1 MTREDKIKL
10 FVNEINYIKDDNL
23 NAFARE
29 LIANAEDY
37 FFTVPASS
45 SGKYHPQFSLGI
57 GGLVRH
63 TRCVA
68 YFAMSA
74 GESYNFDQHTTDL
87 LVIAALVHDIKKQ
100 GHISSGHTVR
110 EHPLYGADYVIE
122 MQSKFPNFIT
132 KEDAEKIAGAVR
144 SHMGKWEGTREWV
157 KDTTK
162 ELFPMPKDGFEQ
174 ALQMADYV
182 ASRKLILEFDFAPTD
197 NVELPVNEVNNR
209 TSNDR
214 PSIETYDFNDLETY
228 VMPFGIHKGKTI
240 NEIHNTTMRY
250 GKSYIDWIANQE
262 DFNNKYE
269 RDLSRKF
276 LYLLDNVKYSQYK
289 EYGVIASKAILSE
302 DNPQLAEPI
311 KTVYNNIDDLPF

>member
-1 MTREDKIKL
+1 MTRGEKISV
-10 FVNEINYIKDDNL
+10 FINELNYIKDDNL

-45 SGKYHPQFSLGI
+45 SGKYHPQFSLGV

-68 YFAMSA
+68 YFAMGA

-87 LVIAALVHDIKKQ
+87 LVIAALAHDIKKQ
-100 GHISSGHTVR
+100 GHISNGHTVR

-182 ASRKLILEFDFAPTD
+182 ASRKYILSFQFDETGYTPSENDVVA
-197 NVELPVNEVNNR
+197 VNE
-209 TSNDR
+209 SKDI
-214 PSIETYDFNDLETY
+214 SKMSLFELENY
-228 VMPFGIHKGKTI
+228 IIPFGKHRGKTLK
-240 NEIHNTTMRY
+240 EVKPTGY
-250 GKSYIDWIANQE
+250 LDWVLKQV
-262 DFNNKYE
+262 DFNNKE
-269 RDLSRKF
+269 TQDIIK
-276 LYLLDNVKYSQYK
+276 LYYK
-289 EYGVIASKAILSE
+289 KLE
-302 DNPQLAEPI
+302 EPVVT
-311 KTVYNNIDDLPF
+311 KTGNNINQDEIDNLPF

>member
-1 MTREDKIKL
+1 MTRGEKISV
-10 FVNEINYIKDDNL
+10 FINELNYIKDDNL
-23 NAFARE
+23 NAFAKE

-45 SGKYHPQFSLGI
+45 SGKYHPQFSLGV

-68 YFAMSA
+68 YFAMGA

-87 LVIAALVHDIKKQ
+87 LVIAALAHDIKKQ
-100 GHISSGHTVR
+100 GHISKGHTVR

-182 ASRKLILEFDFAPTD
+182 ASRKYILSFQFDEAGYTPSENDVVT
-197 NVELPVNEVNNR
+197 VNE
-209 TSNDR
+209 SKDI
-214 PSIETYDFNDLETY
+214 SKMSLFELENY
-228 VMPFGIHKGKTI
+228 VIPFGKHRGKTLK
-240 NEIHNTTMRY
+240 ETKPTGY
-250 GKSYIDWIANQE
+250 LDWVLKQV
-262 DFNNKYE
+262 DFNNKE
-269 RDLSRKF
+269 TQDIIK
-276 LYLLDNVKYSQYK
+276 LYYKKLEEPVIMKTDNNLKQD
-289 EYGVIASKAILSE
+289 EI
-302 DNPQLAEPI
+302 DN
-311 KTVYNNIDDLPF
+311 LPF

>member
-1 MTREDKIKL
+1 MTRGEKISV
-10 FVNEINYIKDDNL
+10 FINELNYIKDNNL

-68 YFAMSA
+68 YFAMGA

-87 LVIAALVHDIKKQ
+87 LVIAALAHDIKKQ
-100 GHISSGHTVR
+100 GHISNGHTVR

-132 KEDAEKIAGAVR
+132 KEDAEKIAGAIR

-182 ASRKLILEFDFAPTD
+182 ASRKYILSFQFDETAYTPSENDVVAINESKDISKMSLF
-197 NVELPVNEVNNR
+197 ELEN
-209 TSNDR
+209 
-214 PSIETYDFNDLETY
+214 Y
-228 VMPFGIHKGKTI
+228 VIPFGKHRGKTLK
-240 NEIHNTTMRY
+240 EVKPTGY
-250 GKSYIDWIANQE
+250 LDWVLKQV
-262 DFNNKYE
+262 DFNNKDTQDIIKLYYE
-269 RDLSRKF
+269 KL
-276 LYLLDNVKYSQYK
+276 Q
-289 EYGVIASKAILSE
+289 
-302 DNPQLAEPI
+302 EPVATKI
-311 KTVYNNIDDLPF
+311 DNNINQEKIDNLPF

>member
-1 MTREDKIKL
+1 MTRGEKISV
-10 FVNEINYIKDDNL
+10 FINELNYIKDDNL

-45 SGKYHPQFSLGI
+45 SGKYHPQFSLGV

-68 YFAMSA
+68 YFAMGA

-87 LVIAALVHDIKKQ
+87 LVIAALAHDIKKQ
-100 GHISSGHTVR
+100 GHISNGHTVR

-122 MQSKFPNFIT
+122 MQNKFPNFIT

-182 ASRKLILEFDFAPTD
+182 ASRKYILSFQFDETEYTITENDVPTKEVID
-197 NVELPVNEVNNR
+197 PSKMSLFELEN
-209 TSNDR
+209 
-214 PSIETYDFNDLETY
+214 Y
-228 VMPFGIHKGKTI
+228 VIPFGKHKGKTLR
-240 NEIHNTTMRY
+240 ETKPTGY
-250 GKSYIDWIANQE
+250 LEWILKQV
-262 DFNNKYE
+262 DFNNKETQDIVRAYYNKLQE
-269 RDLSRKF
+269 SVTSNGREKVKEENISYIEQTKMTQDEI
-276 LYLLDNVKYSQYK
+276 DN
-289 EYGVIASKAILSE
+289 
-302 DNPQLAEPI
+302 
-311 KTVYNNIDDLPF
+311 LPF

>member
-1 MTREDKIKL
+1 MTRGEKISV
-10 FVNEINYIKDDNL
+10 FINELNYIKDDNL

-45 SGKYHPQFSLGI
+45 SGKYHPQFSLGV

-68 YFAMSA
+68 YFAMGA

-87 LVIAALVHDIKKQ
+87 LVIAALAHDIKKQ
-100 GHISSGHTVR
+100 GHISNGHTVR

-122 MQSKFPNFIT
+122 MQNKFPNFIT

-182 ASRKLILEFDFAPTD
+182 ASRKYILSFQFDETEYTITENDVPTKEVID
-197 NVELPVNEVNNR
+197 PSKMSLFELEN
-209 TSNDR
+209 
-214 PSIETYDFNDLETY
+214 Y
-228 VMPFGIHKGKTI
+228 VIPFGKHKGKTLR
-240 NEIHNTTMRY
+240 ETKPTGYLEWML
-250 GKSYIDWIANQE
+250 KQV
-262 DFNNKYE
+262 DFNNKETQDIVRAYYNKLQE
-269 RDLSRKF
+269 SVTSNGREKVKEENISYIEQTKMTQDEI
-276 LYLLDNVKYSQYK
+276 DN
-289 EYGVIASKAILSE
+289 
-302 DNPQLAEPI
+302 
-311 KTVYNNIDDLPF
+311 LPF

>member
-1 MTREDKIKL
+1 MTRGEKISV
-10 FVNEINYIKDDNL
+10 FINELNYIKDDNL

-45 SGKYHPQFSLGI
+45 SGKYHPQFSLGV

-68 YFAMSA
+68 YFAMGA

-87 LVIAALVHDIKKQ
+87 LVIAALAHDIKKQ
-100 GHISSGHTVR
+100 GHISNGHTVR

-122 MQSKFPNFIT
+122 MQNKFPNFIT

-182 ASRKLILEFDFAPTD
+182 ASRKYILSFQFDETEYTITENDIPAKEVIDPSKMSLF
-197 NVELPVNEVNNR
+197 ELENY
-209 TSNDR
+209 
-214 PSIETYDFNDLETY
+214 II
-228 VMPFGIHKGKTI
+228 PFGKHKGKTLR
-240 NEIHNTTMRY
+240 ETKPTGYLEWML
-250 GKSYIDWIANQE
+250 KQV
-262 DFNNKYE
+262 DFNNKETQDIVRAYYNKLQE
-269 RDLSRKF
+269 SVTSNGREKVKEENISYIEQTKMTQDEI
-276 LYLLDNVKYSQYK
+276 DN
-289 EYGVIASKAILSE
+289 
-302 DNPQLAEPI
+302 
-311 KTVYNNIDDLPF
+311 LPF

>member
-1 MTREDKIKL
+1 
-10 FVNEINYIKDDNL
+10 
-23 NAFARE
+23 

-87 LVIAALVHDIKKQ
+87 LVIAALAHDIKKQ
-100 GHISSGHTVR
+100 GHISNGHTVR

-122 MQSKFPNFIT
+122 MQNKFPNFIT

-182 ASRKLILEFDFAPTD
+182 ASRKYILSFQFDETEYTITENDIPAKEVIDPSKMSLF
-197 NVELPVNEVNNR
+197 ELEN
-209 TSNDR
+209 
-214 PSIETYDFNDLETY
+214 Y
-228 VMPFGIHKGKTI
+228 VIPFGKHKGKTLR
-240 NEIHNTTMRY
+240 ETKPTGY
-250 GKSYIDWIANQE
+250 LEWILKQV
-262 DFNNKYE
+262 DFNNKETQDIVRAYYNKLQE
-269 RDLSRKF
+269 SVTSNGREKVKEENISYIEQTKMTQDEI
-276 LYLLDNVKYSQYK
+276 DN
-289 EYGVIASKAILSE
+289 
-302 DNPQLAEPI
+302 
-311 KTVYNNIDDLPF
+311 LPF

>member
-1 MTREDKIKL
+1 MTRGEKISV
-10 FVNEINYIKDDNL
+10 FINELNYIKDSNL
-23 NAFARE
+23 KAFAME

-45 SGKYHPQFSLGI
+45 SGKYHPQFSLGV

-68 YFAMSA
+68 YFAMGA

-87 LVIAALVHDIKKQ
+87 LVIAALAHDIKKQ
-100 GHISSGHTVR
+100 GHISNGHTVR

-174 ALQMADYV
+174 ALQIADYV
-182 ASRKLILEFDFAPTD
+182 ASRKYILSFQFDETEYTITENDIPAKEVIDPSKMSLF
-197 NVELPVNEVNNR
+197 ELEN
-209 TSNDR
+209 
-214 PSIETYDFNDLETY
+214 Y
-228 VMPFGIHKGKTI
+228 VIPFGKHKGKTLR
-240 NEIHNTTMRY
+240 ETKPTGYLEWML
-250 GKSYIDWIANQE
+250 KQV
-262 DFNNKYE
+262 DFNNKETQDIVRAYYNKLQE
-269 RDLSRKF
+269 SVTSNGREKVKEENISYIEQTKMTQDEI
-276 LYLLDNVKYSQYK
+276 DN
-289 EYGVIASKAILSE
+289 
-302 DNPQLAEPI
+302 
-311 KTVYNNIDDLPF
+311 LPF

>member
-1 MTREDKIKL
+1 MTRGEKISV
-10 FVNEINYIKDDNL
+10 FINELNYIKDDNL

-45 SGKYHPQFSLGI
+45 SGKYHPQFSLGV

-68 YFAMSA
+68 YFAMGA

-87 LVIAALVHDIKKQ
+87 LVIAALAHDIKKQ
-100 GHISSGHTVR
+100 GHISNGHTVR

-122 MQSKFPNFIT
+122 MQSKFPNLIT

-182 ASRKLILEFDFAPTD
+182 ASRKYILSFQFDETGYTPSENDVVA
-197 NVELPVNEVNNR
+197 VNE
-209 TSNDR
+209 SKDI
-214 PSIETYDFNDLETY
+214 SKMSLFELENY
-228 VMPFGIHKGKTI
+228 IIPFGKHRGKTLK
-240 NEIHNTTMRY
+240 EVKPTGY
-250 GKSYIDWIANQE
+250 LDWVLKQV
-262 DFNNKYE
+262 DFNNKE
-269 RDLSRKF
+269 TQDIIK
-276 LYLLDNVKYSQYK
+276 LYYK
-289 EYGVIASKAILSE
+289 KLE
-302 DNPQLAEPI
+302 EPVVT
-311 KTVYNNIDDLPF
+311 KTDNNINQDEIDNLPF

>member
-1 MTREDKIKL
+1 MTRGEKISV
-10 FVNEINYIKDDNL
+10 FINELNYIKDDNL

-45 SGKYHPQFSLGI
+45 SGKYHPQFSLGV

-68 YFAMSA
+68 YFAMGA

-87 LVIAALVHDIKKQ
+87 LVIAAVAHDIKKQ
-100 GHISSGHTVR
+100 GHISNGHTVR

-182 ASRKLILEFDFAPTD
+182 ASRKYILSFQFDETGYTPSENDVVA
-197 NVELPVNEVNNR
+197 VNE
-209 TSNDR
+209 SKDI
-214 PSIETYDFNDLETY
+214 SKMSLFELENY
-228 VMPFGIHKGKTI
+228 IIPFGKHRGKTLK
-240 NEIHNTTMRY
+240 EVKPTGY
-250 GKSYIDWIANQE
+250 LDWVLKQV
-262 DFNNKYE
+262 DFNNKE
-269 RDLSRKF
+269 TQDIIK
-276 LYLLDNVKYSQYK
+276 LYYK
-289 EYGVIASKAILSE
+289 KLE
-302 DNPQLAEPI
+302 EPVVT
-311 KTVYNNIDDLPF
+311 KTDNNINQDEIDNLPF

>member
-1 MTREDKIKL
+1 MTRGEKISV
-10 FVNEINYIKDDNL
+10 FINELNYIKDDNL

-45 SGKYHPQFSLGI
+45 SGKYHPQFSLGV

-68 YFAMSA
+68 YFAMGA

-87 LVIAALVHDIKKQ
+87 LVIAALAHDIKKQ
-100 GHISSGHTVR
+100 GHISNGHTVR

-182 ASRKLILEFDFAPTD
+182 ASRKYILSFQFDETGYTPSENDVVA
-197 NVELPVNEVNNR
+197 VNE
-209 TSNDR
+209 SKDI
-214 PSIETYDFNDLETY
+214 SKMSLFELENY
-228 VMPFGIHKGKTI
+228 IIPFGKHRGKTLK
-240 NEIHNTTMRY
+240 EVKPTGY
-250 GKSYIDWIANQE
+250 LDWVLKQV
-262 DFNNKYE
+262 DFNNKE
-269 RDLSRKF
+269 TQDIIK
-276 LYLLDNVKYSQYK
+276 LYYK
-289 EYGVIASKAILSE
+289 KLE
-302 DNPQLAEPI
+302 EPVVT
-311 KTVYNNIDDLPF
+311 KTDNNINQDEIDNLPF

>member
-1 MTREDKIKL
+1 MTRGEKISV
-10 FVNEINYIKDDNL
+10 FINELNYIKDDNL

-45 SGKYHPQFSLGI
+45 SGKYHPQFSLGV

-68 YFAMSA
+68 YFAMGA

-87 LVIAALVHDIKKQ
+87 LVIAALAHDIKKQ
-100 GHISSGHTVR
+100 GHVSNGHTVR

-122 MQSKFPNFIT
+122 MQNKFPNFIT
-132 KEDAEKIAGAVR
+132 KEDAEKIAGAIR

-182 ASRKLILEFDFAPTD
+182 ASRKYILSFQFDETEYTITEKDVPAKEVIDPSKMSLF
-197 NVELPVNEVNNR
+197 ELEN
-209 TSNDR
+209 
-214 PSIETYDFNDLETY
+214 Y
-228 VMPFGIHKGKTI
+228 VIPFGKHKGKTLR
-240 NEIHNTTMRY
+240 ETKPTGYLEWML
-250 GKSYIDWIANQE
+250 KQV
-262 DFNNKYE
+262 DFNNKETQDIVRAYYNKLQE
-269 RDLSRKF
+269 SVTSNGREKVKEENISYIEQTKMTQDEI
-276 LYLLDNVKYSQYK
+276 DN
-289 EYGVIASKAILSE
+289 
-302 DNPQLAEPI
+302 
-311 KTVYNNIDDLPF
+311 LPF

>member
-1 MTREDKIKL
+1 MTRGEKISV
-10 FVNEINYIKDDNL
+10 FINELNYIKDDNL

-45 SGKYHPQFSLGI
+45 SGKYHPQFSLGV

-68 YFAMSA
+68 YFAMGA

-87 LVIAALVHDIKKQ
+87 LVIAALAHDIKKQ
-100 GHISSGHTVR
+100 GHISNGHTVR

-182 ASRKLILEFDFAPTD
+182 ASRKYILSFQFDETGYTPSENDVVAINESKDISKMSLF
-197 NVELPVNEVNNR
+197 ELENY
-209 TSNDR
+209 
-214 PSIETYDFNDLETY
+214 II
-228 VMPFGIHKGKTI
+228 PFGKHRGKTLK
-240 NEIHNTTMRY
+240 EVKPTGY
-250 GKSYIDWIANQE
+250 LDWVLKQV
-262 DFNNKYE
+262 DFNNKE
-269 RDLSRKF
+269 TQDIIK
-276 LYLLDNVKYSQYK
+276 LYYK
-289 EYGVIASKAILSE
+289 KLE
-302 DNPQLAEPI
+302 EPVVT
-311 KTVYNNIDDLPF
+311 KTDNNINQDEIDNLPF

>member
-1 MTREDKIKL
+1 MTRGEKISV
-10 FVNEINYIKDDNL
+10 FINELNYIKDNNL

-45 SGKYHPQFSLGI
+45 SGKYHPQFSLGV

-87 LVIAALVHDIKKQ
+87 LVIAALAHDIKKQ
-100 GHISSGHTVR
+100 GHISNGHTVR

-122 MQSKFPNFIT
+122 MQNKFPNFIT
-132 KEDAEKIAGAVR
+132 REDAEKIAGAIR

-182 ASRKLILEFDFAPTD
+182 ASRKYILSFQFDETEYTITENDVPTKEVID
-197 NVELPVNEVNNR
+197 PSKMSLFELEN
-209 TSNDR
+209 
-214 PSIETYDFNDLETY
+214 Y
-228 VMPFGIHKGKTI
+228 VIPFGKHKGKTLR
-240 NEIHNTTMRY
+240 ETKPTGYLEWML
-250 GKSYIDWIANQE
+250 KQV
-262 DFNNKYE
+262 DFNNKETQDIVRAYYNKLQE
-269 RDLSRKF
+269 SVTSNGREKVKEENISYIEQTKMTQDEI
-276 LYLLDNVKYSQYK
+276 DN
-289 EYGVIASKAILSE
+289 
-302 DNPQLAEPI
+302 
-311 KTVYNNIDDLPF
+311 LPF

>member
-1 MTREDKIKL
+1 MTRGEKFSVFI
-10 FVNEINYIKDDNL
+10 NELNYIKDNNL

-45 SGKYHPQFSLGI
+45 SGKYHPQFSLGV

-68 YFAMSA
+68 YFAMGA

-87 LVIAALVHDIKKQ
+87 LVIAALAHDIKKQ
-100 GHISSGHTVR
+100 GHISNGHTVR

-122 MQSKFPNFIT
+122 MQNKFPNFIT

-182 ASRKLILEFDFAPTD
+182 ASRKYILSFQFDETEYTITENDVPTKEVID
-197 NVELPVNEVNNR
+197 PSKMSLFELEN
-209 TSNDR
+209 
-214 PSIETYDFNDLETY
+214 Y
-228 VMPFGIHKGKTI
+228 VIPFGKHKGKTLR
-240 NEIHNTTMRY
+240 ETKPTGYLEWML
-250 GKSYIDWIANQE
+250 KQV
-262 DFNNKYE
+262 DFNNKETQDIVRAYYNKLQE
-269 RDLSRKF
+269 SVTSNGREKVKEENISYIEQTKMTQDEI
-276 LYLLDNVKYSQYK
+276 DN
-289 EYGVIASKAILSE
+289 
-302 DNPQLAEPI
+302 
-311 KTVYNNIDDLPF
+311 LPF

>member
-1 MTREDKIKL
+1 MTRGEKISV
-10 FVNEINYIKDDNL
+10 FINELNYIKDNNL

-68 YFAMSA
+68 YFAMGA

-87 LVIAALVHDIKKQ
+87 LVIAALAHDIKKQ
-100 GHISSGHTVR
+100 GHISNGHTVR

-132 KEDAEKIAGAVR
+132 KEDAEKIAGAIR

-182 ASRKLILEFDFAPTD
+182 ASRKYILSFQFDETGYTPSENDVVAINESKDISKMSLF
-197 NVELPVNEVNNR
+197 ELEN
-209 TSNDR
+209 
-214 PSIETYDFNDLETY
+214 Y
-228 VMPFGIHKGKTI
+228 VIPFGKHRGKTLK
-240 NEIHNTTMRY
+240 EVKPTGY
-250 GKSYIDWIANQE
+250 LDWVLKQV
-262 DFNNKYE
+262 DFNNKDTQDIIKLYYE
-269 RDLSRKF
+269 KL
-276 LYLLDNVKYSQYK
+276 Q
-289 EYGVIASKAILSE
+289 
-302 DNPQLAEPI
+302 EPVVT
-311 KTVYNNIDDLPF
+311 KTDNNINQEKIDNLPF

>member
-1 MTREDKIKL
+1 MTRGEKISV
-10 FVNEINYIKDDNL
+10 FINELNYIKDDNL

-45 SGKYHPQFSLGI
+45 SGKYHPQFSLGV

-68 YFAMSA
+68 YFAMGA

-87 LVIAALVHDIKKQ
+87 LVIAALAHDIKKQ
-100 GHISSGHTVR
+100 GHISNGHTVR

-182 ASRKLILEFDFAPTD
+182 ASRKYILSFQFDETGYAPSEND
-197 NVELPVNEVNNR
+197 VVAVNE
-209 TSNDR
+209 SKDI
-214 PSIETYDFNDLETY
+214 SKMSLFELENY
-228 VMPFGIHKGKTI
+228 IIPFGKHRGKTLK
-240 NEIHNTTMRY
+240 EVKPTGY
-250 GKSYIDWIANQE
+250 LDWVLKQV
-262 DFNNKYE
+262 DFNNKE
-269 RDLSRKF
+269 TQDIIK
-276 LYLLDNVKYSQYK
+276 LYYK
-289 EYGVIASKAILSE
+289 KLE
-302 DNPQLAEPI
+302 EPVVT
-311 KTVYNNIDDLPF
+311 KTDNNINQDEIDNLPF

>member
-1 MTREDKIKL
+1 MTRGEKISV
-10 FVNEINYIKDDNL
+10 FINELNYIKDDNL

-45 SGKYHPQFSLGI
+45 SGKYHPQFSLGV

-68 YFAMSA
+68 YFAMGA

-87 LVIAALVHDIKKQ
+87 LVIAALAHDIKKQ
-100 GHISSGHTVR
+100 GHISNGHTVR

-122 MQSKFPNFIT
+122 MQSKFPDLIT

-182 ASRKLILEFDFAPTD
+182 ASRKYILSFQFDETGYTPSENDVVA
-197 NVELPVNEVNNR
+197 VNE
-209 TSNDR
+209 SKDI
-214 PSIETYDFNDLETY
+214 SKMSLFELENY
-228 VMPFGIHKGKTI
+228 IIPFGKHRGKTLK
-240 NEIHNTTMRY
+240 EVKPTGY
-250 GKSYIDWIANQE
+250 LDWVLKQV
-262 DFNNKYE
+262 DFNNKE
-269 RDLSRKF
+269 TQDIIK
-276 LYLLDNVKYSQYK
+276 LYYK
-289 EYGVIASKAILSE
+289 KLE
-302 DNPQLAEPI
+302 EPVVT
-311 KTVYNNIDDLPF
+311 KTDNNINQDEIDNLPF

>member
-1 MTREDKIKL
+1 MTRGEKISV
-10 FVNEINYIKDDNL
+10 FINELNYIKDNNL

-45 SGKYHPQFSLGI
+45 SGKYHPQFSLGV

-87 LVIAALVHDIKKQ
+87 LVIAALAHDIKKQ
-100 GHISSGHTVR
+100 GHISNGHTVR

-122 MQSKFPNFIT
+122 MQNKFPNFIT

-182 ASRKLILEFDFAPTD
+182 ASRKYILSFQFDETEYTITENDVPTKEVID
-197 NVELPVNEVNNR
+197 PSKMSLFELEN
-209 TSNDR
+209 
-214 PSIETYDFNDLETY
+214 Y
-228 VMPFGIHKGKTI
+228 VIPFGKHKGKTLR
-240 NEIHNTTMRY
+240 ETKPTGYLEWML
-250 GKSYIDWIANQE
+250 KQV
-262 DFNNKYE
+262 DFNNKETQDIVRAYYNKLQE
-269 RDLSRKF
+269 SVTSNGREKVKEENISYIEQTKMTQDEI
-276 LYLLDNVKYSQYK
+276 DN
-289 EYGVIASKAILSE
+289 
-302 DNPQLAEPI
+302 
-311 KTVYNNIDDLPF
+311 LPF

>member
-1 MTREDKIKL
+1 MTRGEKISV
-10 FVNEINYIKDDNL
+10 FINELNYIKDNNL

-45 SGKYHPQFSLGI
+45 SGKYHPQFSLGV

-68 YFAMSA
+68 YFAMGA

-87 LVIAALVHDIKKQ
+87 LVIAALAHDIKKQ
-100 GHISSGHTVR
+100 GHISNGHTVR

-132 KEDAEKIAGAVR
+132 KEDAEKIAGAIR

-182 ASRKLILEFDFAPTD
+182 ASRKYILSFQFDETEYTITENDIPAKEVIDPSKMSLF
-197 NVELPVNEVNNR
+197 ELEN
-209 TSNDR
+209 
-214 PSIETYDFNDLETY
+214 Y
-228 VMPFGIHKGKTI
+228 VIPFGKHKGKTLR
-240 NEIHNTTMRY
+240 ETKPTGYLEWML
-250 GKSYIDWIANQE
+250 KQV
-262 DFNNKYE
+262 DFNNKETQDIVRAYYNKLQE
-269 RDLSRKF
+269 SVTSNGREKVKEENISYIEQTKMTQDEI
-276 LYLLDNVKYSQYK
+276 DN
-289 EYGVIASKAILSE
+289 
-302 DNPQLAEPI
+302 
-311 KTVYNNIDDLPF
+311 LPF